1 MSTLIL
7 YTVGD
12 SMINAD
18 LHIHSSYSDGELRP
32 DEIINRAVEK
42 KLQYISI
49 TDHDTISSQFNKSEL
64 INIIPGVELS
74 SRYNE
79 QDIHI
84 LGYGIDLSDNN
95 LINALEKI
103 RANRIDRAREIIELL
118 KIHNIDI
125 DIESVINNNRIV
137 GRSNIAHA
145 IVERGYA
152 ESYSEAF
159 NKYLT
164 PDSECYVPGDK
175 LNVRDAIELIL
186 DNGGIPVLAH
196 PGRIYNSMHVEDVI
210 KMLKSY
216 GLKGVEVYHP
226 SHNLSNSNKFYNICK
241 KYKLII
247 TGGSDFH
254 CYDKS
259 KADIGECGISTELMN
274 KFLTKV

>member
-103 RANRIDRAREIIELL
+103 RVNRIDRAREIIELL

-125 DIESVINNNRIV
+125 DIESVINNRIV

-152 ESYSEAF
+152 DSYSEAF

-186 DNGGIPVLAH
+186 KNGGIPVLAH
-196 PGRIYNSMHVEDVI
+196 PGRIYNAMHVEDII
-210 KMLKSY
+210 KILKSY

-226 SHNLSNSNKFYNICK
+226 SHNLLNSNKFYNICK

-254 CYDKS
+254 RYDKN

>member
-7 YTVGD
+7 YMVGD

-18 LHIHSSYSDGELRP
+18 LHIHSSCSDGELGP
-32 DEIINRAVEK
+32 DEIINIAIKK

-49 TDHDTISSQFNKSEL
+49 TDHDTVSSQFNKSEL

-84 LGYGIDLSDNN
+84 LGYFIDLSDIN

-103 RANRIDRAREIIELL
+103 KVNRIERAREIIELL

-125 DIESVINNNRIV
+125 DIENVINNNKIV

-152 ESYSEAF
+152 DNYCEAF

-186 DNGGIPVLAH
+186 NNGGIPVLAH
-196 PGRIYNSMHVEDVI
+196 PGRIYNAMHVEDII
-210 KMLKSY
+210 KMLKAY

-226 SHNLSNSNKFYNICK
+226 SHNLSNSNKFYNLCK

-254 CYDKS
+254 RCDKS
-259 KADIGECGISTELMN
+259 KAGIGECGVSEELMH
-274 KFLTKV
+274 KFLMQV